1 MAVRRRRPRFV
12 REGVV
17 GLLALSGLTVMGGII
32 LWLQGNGFGQQ
43 DYKLF
48 VDFFSVSGLQVGS
61 PVRFRGIKIG
71 RVSKILP
78 GANSAEIELTISP
91 PSTLLPRGVLVEAN
105 QSGLI
110 SETSI
115 DFTPLTGQRLPV
127 AIAKPTDPTCD
138 RKLILCSGDRLK
150 GETGVSFDELIR
162 TSVRFAEIYGDPSF
176 IKNLNQTLANASKA
190 AANLATLG
198 TEMTV
203 TARSLKSDLLV
214 TSASLRTNLSTTANS
229 LQTNF
234 DGIQTNVSGLTQ
246 DLRGQ
251 IPTLSASVRS
261 VGSAANRMSATTDE
275 LGALLR
281 DNRSKIATT
290 LDNFSQASSEF
301 KVALARV
308 SPILQRVE
316 KGKMLDN
323 LELFS
328 ENAAKASVS
337 LKELVSTASNPGTL
351 VVLYQLLD
359 SARATFQN
367 TQKLTSDLDEI
378 TGDPTFRRNLR
389 DLIKGLT
396 KLISSAET
404 LEQETQVARLLT
416 PQSRRSQLGAITADA
431 ANLPN
436 TANLRLFSPKVAA
449 MMPPL
454 QIVEIPSPSSP
465 GLEGETSTQPTH
477 SPSPSI
483 SAEKPTTVLTEPN
496 LGLKSFAV
504 DLPFQS
510 GQLTSLL
517 DLLKGLS
524 ALPKPANTAS
534 QEGIPSIVGGG
545 SSTQVPAS
553 QPVN

>member
-1 MAVRRRRPRFV
+1 MTVRRRRPRFV

-17 GLLALSGLTVMGGII
+17 GLLALSGLGVMGGVI
-32 LWLQGNGFGQQ
+32 LWLKGNGFGQQ

-78 GANSAEIELTISP
+78 GTNSAEIELTITP
-91 PSTLLPRGVLVEAN
+91 ASTLIPRAVLVEAN

-115 DFTPLTGQRLPV
+115 DFTPLTRQGISA
-127 AIAKPTDPTCD
+127 AIAKPGDPKCD
-138 RKLILCSGDRLK
+138 RSVILCNGDRLK
-150 GETGVSFDELIR
+150 GQTGVSFDELIR

-203 TARSLKSDLLV
+203 TARSLKTDISA
-214 TSASLRTNLSTTANS
+214 TSANLQSNLSTTAQN
-229 LQTNF
+229 LQSNF
-234 DGIQTNVSGLTQ
+234 DGIQDNVSGLTQ
-246 DLRGQ
+246 DLRGE

-261 VGSAANRMSATTDE
+261 VGSAANRMSATTEE

-281 DNRSKIATT
+281 DNRSKIETT

-337 LKELVSTASNPGTL
+337 LKELVNTASNPGTL
-351 VVLYQLLD
+351 IVLYQLLD

-389 DLIKGLT
+389 DLVKGLT

-404 LEQETQVARLLT
+404 LEQETQVARILAPKIASPSLAQT
-416 PQSRRSQLGAITADA
+416 P
-431 ANLPN
+431 PN
-436 TANLRLFSPKVAA
+436 TEQLRLLSPKVAA
-449 MMPPL
+449 MMPSL
-454 QIVEIPSPSSP
+454 QIVASPAPSPQNSGAAASAKTQSPHPLGTPIPSEDSTANLAHPAPGLESFSPSFQYSQLTGLLSLLKRLSAQSQPSSP
-465 GLEGETSTQPTH
+465 SLQGG
-477 SPSPSI
+477 I
-483 SAEKPTTVLTEPN
+483 
-496 LGLKSFAV
+496 
-504 DLPFQS
+504 LPV
-510 GQLTSLL
+510 
-517 DLLKGLS
+517 
-524 ALPKPANTAS
+524 
-534 QEGIPSIVGGG
+534 VGGG
-545 SSTQVPAS
+545 SSTQTTPI